1 MKQQTAPVASA
12 RTARAAAG
20 AETKELAAAQK
31 GAALDSSPRAL
42 AQRRHVQAVQNSP
55 RMAAQQVVQRAI
67 GLEIEVP
74 VPIDVLPDDQI
85 DTIEKLTG
93 PPGKI
98 PSKPEMW
105 EADGRRG
112 KHGKAPYGTIAEDDK
127 IRVDVDHDNRVM
139 TPNPDVVG
147 QGWPLREGGVDSIIE
162 IVTKPAPDEKKLD
175 EQMDEVDQ
183 LIQDI
188 DTNTNGLTTHWTHAW
203 GGYGVGPLDY
213 ASQGHAPVRKPNHN
227 YDGSVQ
233 VNLGLNL
240 SGYGDMLANY
250 AQSTYADPARADAKD
265 QAVFSDAKMH
275 IEASVAAGKAQGQ
288 RLRDKHAKKLTPEH
302 NDLRGIEGWLTHVA
316 LYLIRGSAQGVGGT
330 MKNLAPVLLKSP
342 SAVAAETGMSEQE
355 RDFYAANRN
364 DIMTHLLEEVNRNKD
379 AKWFGRWKNQKAFPG
394 RNAEG
399 GGDITI
405 EQVSR
410 IDGGEGDVLLT
421 GKPIADPGV
430 GNDMVAEF
438 RTLPGYHK
446 PADWREM
453 GKKFLRAAEA
463 SKGNGPAKGGKL

>member
-1 MKQQTAPVASA
+1 MKQHAPPSPTAAGRTPASA
-12 RTARAAAG
+12 AVTPEARAAAI
-20 AETKELAAAQK
+20 
-31 GAALDSSPRAL
+31 DRSPRAL
-42 AQRRHVQAVQNSP
+42 AQRRQVRAFHASP
-55 RMAAQQVVQRAI
+55 RVAAQQVVQRAI

-74 VPIDVLPDDQI
+74 VPIDILPDDQL
-85 DTIEKLTG
+85 DAIEKLTG
-93 PPGKI
+93 PPGKV

-105 EADGRRG
+105 EADGRRA
-112 KHGKAPYGTIAEDDK
+112 KHGKTPYGTIAENDK

-147 QGWPLREGGVDSIIE
+147 QGWPLREGGLDSIIE
-162 IVTKPAPDEKKLD
+162 IVTKPAADEKGLD
-175 EQMDEVDQ
+175 EQMDEVDD
-183 LIQDI
+183 LVSDI
-188 DTNTNGLTTHWTHAW
+188 DNGTNGLTTHWKAAW
-203 GGYGVGPLDY
+203 GKYNVGPLDY
-213 ASQGHAPVRKPNHN
+213 ASQGHPAVKQPNHN

-240 SGYGDMLANY
+240 AGYGGMLANY
-250 AQSTYADPARADAKD
+250 AQSTYADPARAAPKE
-265 QAVFSDAKMH
+265 QAVFADAKLH
-275 IEASVAAGKAQGQ
+275 IEAAVAAGKAQGQ
-288 RLRDKHAKKLTPEH
+288 RLRDKHGKKLTPEH
-302 NDLRGIEGWLTHVA
+302 NGLRGIEGWLTHVA

-342 SAVAAETGMSEQE
+342 SSVAAESGMSKEE
-355 RDFYAANRN
+355 RDFYANNRN

-379 AKWFGRWKNQKAFPG
+379 AKWFGKWKQRQVFPG
-394 RNAEG
+394 RATED
-399 GGDITI
+399 GGDVTI
-405 EQVSR
+405 DKLSSIE
-410 IDGGEGDVLLT
+410 GEESDVLLT
-421 GKPIADPGV
+421 GKPIADPGK